1 VGEHALVPFLRTR
14 PPLNA
19 ALAVTGALGVA
30 LAVGLGGEM
39 SPAAHVAVLTAG
51 AVVLGVG
58 LVRRAGVGSPRMDRG
73 NVRWLGWLLLVLA
86 WEALALADG
95 GPPTISDLLDPVL
108 APPAARA
115 AATLAWLAVGCR
127 LATRP
132 RPAIGAA
139 VRTTTGRLGVL
150 VAWCWVGLHFLA
162 R

>member
-1 VGEHALVPFLRTR
+1 VPSLRTR
-14 PPLNA
+14 PPLTA
-19 ALAVTGALGVA
+19 ALAVAGALGVA

-73 NVRWLGWLLLVLA
+73 NVRWLGWL
-86 WEALALADG
+86 
-95 GPPTISDLLDPVL
+95 LLDPVL

>member
-1 VGEHALVPFLRTR
+1 VPPSRTR
-14 PPLNA
+14 LRPAA

-30 LAVGLGGEM
+30 LVVGLGGEL

-58 LVRRAGVGSPRMDRG
+58 LLRRAGAGGRPDGRRSAPWVGS
-73 NVRWLGWLLLVLA
+73 LALVLA
-86 WEALALADG
+86 WEALALAADDL
-95 GPPTISDLLDPVL
+95 PTISDLLDPVL

-115 AATLAWLAVGCR
+115 AATLAWLAVGAR

-132 RPAIGAA
+132 GALVGAA
-139 VRTTTGRLGVL
+139 MRTTPGRVGVL
-150 VAWCWVGLHFLA
+150 AAWLWVGLHFLA